1 MRATISFETDVSK
14 VEATMKALVRTET
27 DAIRDIA
34 HKIETSKEHTIERV
48 LSDCLQDLY
57 GITNQFEQYK
67 SMLQSFGR
75 AKYETENGQSTPEP
89 ANPSLDQAVPRLEK
103 AQETLQT
110 LQNMQKF
117 DKFIESINQAN
128 DDAEK
133 SEDE

>member
-48 LSDCLQDLY
+48 LSECLQDLY
-57 GITNQFEQYK
+57 CITNQFEQYK